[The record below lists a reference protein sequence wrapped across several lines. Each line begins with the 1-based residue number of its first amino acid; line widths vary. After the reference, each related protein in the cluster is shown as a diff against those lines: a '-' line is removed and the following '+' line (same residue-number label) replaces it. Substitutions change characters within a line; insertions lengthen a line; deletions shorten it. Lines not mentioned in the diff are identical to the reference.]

1 MAAKF
6 EIYKDKSGGVPL
18 ETNPYE
24 WPDHCKLG

>member
-6 EIYKDKSGGVPL
+6 EIYKDKIWGVPL

-24 WPDHCKLG
+24 WTDHCELG